1 MTMALLKTKDIRA
14 MRPDGRDTKL
24 KELNDELMHERGVA
38 AMGGAPASPGK
49 IRAIRTNIAR
59 IMTIQRELEL
69 TVERPAEV
77 PKAKSEKKPKAP
89 VSRPEKEAVDGVED
103 DDTKSLDREDQE
115 EKK

>member
-1 MTMALLKTKDIRA
+1 MALLKPKDLRA

-49 IRAIRTNIAR
+49 IRAVRKNIAR
-59 IMTIQRELEL
+59 IMTVQRELEL
-69 TVERPAEV
+69 VGERPADV
-77 PKAKSEKKPKAP
+77 PKTKNEKKVKAP
-89 VSRPEKEAVDGVED
+89 VSRPEKEAVDEVED
-103 DDTKSLDREDQE
+103 DDKESLDREDQE